1 MKKGIRITLII
12 ILMTIIGTGSYFI
25 SKEVTESYLKDNKT
39 IKDINLETF
48 VTDFNKNLKESNI
61 NLELIID
68 EDVVANENKTY
79 WINIEEGIDIAVL
92 MDKITENKNKDVVRV
107 TGLAFKTDY
116 EDKEK
121 IESYLKVLLKTNN
134 PKLSD
139 EDINK
144 MIKNA
149 NNMNN
154 STEKDGNKTSKT
166 FEYKG
171 LGIDQNSNLE
181 STIYR
186 IARYNKY

>member
-48 VTDFNKNLKESNI
+48 VTDFNKNLKESNMD
-61 NLELIID
+61 LELIID

-79 WINIEEGIDIAVL
+79 WINIQEGIDIAVL

>member
-79 WINIEEGIDIAVL
+79 WINIQEGIDIAVL